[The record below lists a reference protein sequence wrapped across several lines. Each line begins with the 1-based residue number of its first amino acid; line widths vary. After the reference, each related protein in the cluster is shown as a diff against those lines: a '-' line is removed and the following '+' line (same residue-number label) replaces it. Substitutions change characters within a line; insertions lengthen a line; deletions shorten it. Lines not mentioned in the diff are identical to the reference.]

1 MATKITK
8 KLYKICKVN
17 DSPVVDFA
25 AEELKKYM
33 RMMMPACG
41 EIAIVRDLAATEGFR
56 LGLMSDFGIDTSE
69 AEDTELDDIIHID
82 TENDGGIIAG
92 SNPRSVLLAVYRYL
106 QENGCRWL
114 FPGTDGEYIPIRN
127 VGPTKYHKM
136 ADCRHRGQ
144 CNEGAEF
151 QPNMME
157 SIDFTPKIGLNVF
170 MLEFTNPD
178 YYSKYY
184 NHTYNPNRE
193 KEPVTYEQRM
203 QWKRQ
208 CEAEIAKRGLQ
219 FHDMGHG
226 WTCEPFGIEAKKG
239 AAVPEG
245 VTQYLA
251 LCEGK
256 RGIFRDMHPYNTNL
270 CMSNPE
276 ARRIVT
282 DSIVEYSAEHTNVDY
297 LHVWLADFWN
307 NHCECDEC
315 KKKTPSDWY
324 VILLNEIDEALTE
337 AGLSTRIVFICYVD
351 TSWPPLTE
359 AIKNP
364 RRFSLLVAP
373 ISRDYSV
380 SAKDDVS
387 DVVYP
392 EYKRNANELFPDVNQ
407 YIKVGNDW
415 QNICRVRAFLY
426 EYHFY
431 VNQYRDPGT
440 LSIARVIYDD
450 IVNYKKNGL
459 NGIVNDCT
467 QRAFF
472 PNGFAFYLYG
482 QTQFDTSLSF
492 DYLLEDYFSHA
503 YGDDWRE
510 VVEIFKK
517 IGKAMPHK
525 YFTGN
530 MSADV
535 EINKAYNPS
544 LADGFRSVRQ
554 IVEDAKPFLDA
565 HKNMPTRASTVA
577 YKLLRYYME
586 YCLGI
591 SRCFALKCMGAG
603 VEAKE
608 AFFEF
613 LADFG
618 KHEAEIETY
627 FDHYLMGYTFDLIMK
642 KLEESPSE
650 KGPEFA
656 AQR

>member
-1 MATKITK
+1 MSVQKPIYNI
-8 KLYKICKVN
+8 YKIN
-17 DSPVVDFA
+17 DSPVIDFA

-33 RMMMPACG
+33 RMMMPDCG
-41 EIAIVRDLAATEGFR
+41 EIVIERNPDAADGFR

-82 TENDGGIIAG
+82 TEKSGGVISG

-106 QENGCRWL
+106 HENGCRWL
-114 FPGTDGEYIPIRN
+114 FPGTDGEMIPIRE
-127 VGPTKYHKM
+127 VMPTRYHKM

-144 CNEGAEF
+144 CNEGAEI
-151 QPNMME
+151 QSNMME
-157 SIDFTPKIGLNVF
+157 IIDFTPKIGLNVF

-184 NHTYNPNRE
+184 DHKYNPSRE
-193 KEPVTYEQRM
+193 EEPVTYDQRL

-208 CEAEIAKRGLQ
+208 CEVEIAKRGLQ

-239 AAVPEG
+239 AAVPEE
-245 VTQYLA
+245 VTKYLA
-251 LCEGK
+251 LCDGK
-256 RGIFRDMHPYNTNL
+256 RGLFRDMHPYNTNL

-276 ARRIVT
+276 ARRIVA

-297 LHVWLADFWN
+297 LHIWLADCWN

-324 VILLNEIDEALTE
+324 VILLNEIDEALTA

-364 RRFSLLVAP
+364 KRFSLLVAP
-373 ISRDYSV
+373 ISRDYTV
-380 SAKDDVS
+380 SARDDVS
-387 DVVYP
+387 DVTYP
-392 EYKRNANELFPDVNQ
+392 EYKRNDNELFRDVNQ
-407 YIKVGNDW
+407 YIKVGKDW
-415 QNICRVRAFLY
+415 QNICNVRAFLY

-440 LSIARVIYDD
+440 LSFARVVYND
-450 IVNYKKNGL
+450 IINYKKNGL
-459 NGIVNDCT
+459 NGLVNDCS
-467 QRAFF
+467 QRSFF
-472 PNGFAFYLYG
+472 PNGFAIYLYG
-482 QTQFDTSLSF
+482 QVQFDTSISF
-492 DYLLEDYFSHA
+492 DDLMEDYFSRA
-503 YGDDWRE
+503 YGDCWRE
-510 VVEIFKK
+510 VVKILEK
-517 IGKAMPHK
+517 IGKAMPHG
-525 YFTGN
+525 YFAGN
-530 MSADV
+530 MSADMS
-535 EINKAYNPS
+535 IGKHYNPS
-544 LADGFRSVRQ
+544 LADGFGSVKA
-554 IVEDAKPFLDA
+554 IVDEAKPFLEA
-565 HKNMPTRASTVA
+565 HKNMPTRAGTVA

-591 SRCFALKCMGAG
+591 SACFELKCMGKG
-603 VEAKE
+603 VQAKAE
-608 AFFEF
+608 YERF

-627 FDHYLMGYTFDLIMK
+627 FDQYLMGYTFDLIMK
-642 KLEESPSE
+642 KLEASPTE